1 MDYGAVMTN
10 WYNKPSAFVIMPLDE
25 ALKPVYE
32 LLIRPILEEEGFD
45 VERADDIESQQNIL
59 KDILNKIRSSDL
71 IVADLTDLNPNVFY
85 ELGIAHAFRRNVLL
99 LTQTIEEVPFDL
111 RPYRL
116 LEYNTHFARIE
127 DAREKLK
134 SYAQGC
140 RGGSIDFGSPV
151 TDFVTTDDLP
161 LPPSTTNSADVRSIS
176 SEHFAEEGTEEEE
189 EAPGYLDHQIA
200 LQEGNER
207 IFGILNAFTTNLQTL
222 TQYIEDATVE
232 VNTIGSNPTTSSA
245 RAARSVFRRLA
256 GRISHFSS
264 KLGKANTEYGDIL
277 EETEDSL
284 EQIVAFLLENPY
296 TSESE
301 LDDFNKQLES
311 IEQPAAEAKT
321 GCLSFADSMAS
332 LPKIERRLNRAVAFG
347 SEELRVMATN
357 IDRTAASIGRARQR
371 INYQAK

>member
-1 MDYGAVMTN
+1 
-10 WYNKPSAFVIMPLDE
+10 
-25 ALKPVYE
+25 
-32 LLIRPILEEEGFD
+32 
-45 VERADDIESQQNIL
+45 
-59 KDILNKIRSSDL
+59 
-71 IVADLTDLNPNVFY
+71 VFY

-111 RPYRL
+111 RPYRF

-151 TDFVTTDDLP
+151 TDFVPTDDLP
-161 LPPSTTNSADVRSIS
+161 LPASTTNSADVRSIS

-189 EAPGYLDHQIA
+189 APGYLDHQIA
-200 LQEGNER
+200 LHEGNER

-232 VNTIGSNPTTSSA
+232 VNTIGSNPTTSST

-256 GRISHFSS
+256 GRISDFSS
-264 KLGKANTEYGDIL
+264 KLRKANTEYGDIL
-277 EETEDSL
+277 EETEGSL

-296 TSESE
+296 TSVSE

>member
-1 MDYGAVMTN
+1 MP
-10 WYNKPSAFVIMPLDE
+10 NKPSAFVIMPLDE

-32 LLIRPILEEEGFD
+32 LLIRPILEKEGFD

-116 LEYNTHFARIE
+116 LEYNTHFAKIE

-134 SYAQGC
+134 NFVQGC
-140 RGGSIDFGSPV
+140 REGSIDFGSPV
-151 TDFVTTDDLP
+151 TDFVPTDDLP
-161 LPPSTTNSADVRSIS
+161 LQTSTANSADGRSVP
-176 SEHFAEEGTEEEE
+176 SEHFAEEE
-189 EAPGYLDHQIA
+189 EAPGYFDHQIA

-207 IFGILNAFTTNLQTL
+207 IFGILDASTTNLMTL
-222 TQYIEDATVE
+222 TQYVEDATVE
-232 VNTIGSNPTTSSA
+232 VNSISSNPTTSSA

-256 GRISHFSS
+256 KRISDFTSM
-264 KLGKANTEYGDIL
+264 LREANTEYGEIL
-277 EETEDSL
+277 EETEFSL
-284 EQIVAFLLENPY
+284 EHIVAFLLENPY

-301 LDDFNKQLES
+301 LDDFYKQLES
-311 IEQPAAEAKT
+311 LEQPSAEAKA

-332 LPKIERRLNRAVAFG
+332 LPKLERRLDRAVAFG

-357 IDRTAASIGRARQR
+357 IDRTAASIARARQR
-371 INYQAK
+371 INH